1 MLIFQTSQGS
11 AARGAAPPP
20 VPGAATEPVFFV
32 EEHLSRAAVN
42 LDLRWAAVI
51 VKSSPR
57 VGTFF
62 LAFNIKKPPKHA
74 VIQQRWH
81 ILIMAGRLKLHRKK
95 NEPLCT
101 ESRRSVIAVCPW
113 PQVRRQP
120 SAAHPFRITPD
131 MLILKN
137 GKKKY
142 SSLLEA
148 GGEAW

>member
-11 AARGAAPPP
+11 AARGATPPSL
-20 VPGAATEPVFFV
+20 PGAATEPVFFV

-62 LAFNIKKPPKHA
+62 LAFNIKKTPKTCSDTA
-74 VIQQRWH
+74 VV
-81 ILIMAGRLKLHRKK
+81 AYFDDGRPAQVTPAK

-101 ESRRSVIAVCPW
+101 ASRRSVIAVCPW
-113 PQVRRQP
+113 PQVRHQP

-137 GKKKY
+137 GKKY

-148 GGEAW
+148 GREAW